1 MIKEFQIKSLIKG
14 GNVNKGGSVLRAASR
29 RVNSDALKPNRES
42 QVEPSPV
49 QAPASMSRLGG
60 SSLMKPPS
68 TVSTP
73 TAGTPSAGTPN
84 EPAASIPNNMTTPT
98 TTLGNGN
105 TSVNG
110 SAFSVSTFLL
120 IYIISFCFCI
130 VR

>member
-1 MIKEFQIKSLIKG
+1 M
-14 GNVNKGGSVLRAASR
+14 LRAASR

-49 QAPASMSRLGG
+49 AAAPASMSRLGG

-73 TAGTPSAGTPN
+73 TSGTPTAGTPSEPTASANNSATAGTPV
-84 EPAASIPNNMTTPT
+84 

-110 SAFSVSTFLL
+110 SAFSVSTF
-120 IYIISFCFCI
+120 
-130 VR
+130 